1 MSSPDQAGWPLARR
15 RSLLTLGLLAA
26 AAAPGCGFRLRQ
38 PEKLEFQSIALSG
51 FAPRSPMETELRR
64 QLAYSV
70 KIVDTPAQADVVL
83 LALADAR
90 ERSVVAS
97 TSSAE
102 VRELQL
108 RVRLNFR
115 AVTPTGR
122 QLLAPAELALSRDLT
137 YSENAALA
145 KEHEEAELFR
155 NMQAD
160 VAAQVLRRL
169 AAIRL

>member
-1 MSSPDQAGWPLARR
+1 MSSPDRAGRPLARR

-26 AAAPGCGFRLRQ
+26 VAAPGCGFRLRRAA
-38 PEKLEFQSIALSG
+38 KLEFQSIALSG
-51 FAPRSPMETELRR
+51 FALRSPMETELRR

-83 LALADAR
+83 LALTDAR

-122 QLLAPAELALSRDLT
+122 QLLAAAELALSRDLT